1 MKSQASCNV
10 SRTFKCQLDGQELN
24 LESLVFNE
32 SNSSAPVILALHGWL
47 DNAVSFQPLS
57 QHLSN
62 YQVIALDFP
71 GHGHSDWLPAGCD
84 YNIWQ
89 SLGLLVQ
96 VIEQIDAP
104 IHLVGH
110 SMGGNIATLFAASFP
125 DSIVSLTLIDALGPL
140 VTDEANCA
148 KQLRQGINDS
158 LKPMAESK
166 TYPSLEQAMSSRLK
180 VTPFFNAQT
189 LSPIIERN
197 MQKKHEGYVW
207 RVDARLRR
215 ASKVRFSEAQVQAM
229 LKDISCPTLL
239 IKASNS
245 FINEHFWQA
254 RKNLIADMDT
264 HTIEGEHHLHYLPE
278 SCVQVATV
286 LKNTL
291 NQVILS

>member
-1 MKSQASCNV
+1 MKSQV
-10 SRTFKCQLDGQELN
+10 SFNTSRSFKCLLDGQELN

-32 SNSSAPVILALHGWL
+32 PNSSTPVILALHGWL

-62 YQVIALDFP
+62 YQIIALDLP

-104 IHLVGH
+104 VHLVGH

-125 DSIVSLTLIDALGPL
+125 DSIASLTLIDALGPL
-140 VTDEANCA
+140 VTDENKCA
-148 KQLRQGINDS
+148 KQLQQGVKDS
-158 LKPMAESK
+158 LKPISQSK
-166 TYPSLEQAMSSRLK
+166 VYSSLEQAMNSRLK

-197 MQKKHEGYVW
+197 MQKTHEGYVW

-245 FINEHFWQA
+245 FISEHFFSL
-254 RKNLIADMDT
+254 RKKLINGIQI
-264 HTIEGEHHLHYLPE
+264 HTVEGYHHLHYLPKTCAQIADILT
-278 SCVQVATV
+278 SQ
-286 LKNTL
+286 LKT
-291 NQVILS
+291 